1 MTLVKTYADKV
12 QCGDIVVLP
21 NHKAVTVK
29 YIDGPDRIGTFDFHC
44 VDETGHDQIEIV
56 TGLVTIAL

>member
-1 MTLVKTYADKV
+1 MTLVKAYADKV
-12 QCGDIVVLP
+12 QPGDVVIQ
-21 NHKAVTVK
+21 NNKALTVK

-44 VDETGHDQIEIV
+44 IDETGHDQIEIV